1 MSLKSIIAVGA
12 ILTCSSLLWGC
23 GNNGNSANQAS
34 QQNEPEVQVE
44 SWNDPKR
51 LEASHL
57 EALERMEKD
66 HIHRMVSLS
75 AHTDGDQVMTT
86 LERSSQ
92 KLEEMRPLAEMLQHE
107 GHPALLQRI
116 QDMSGDIEGS
126 KTALTEM
133 KRTLET
139 VRSKSSHLKPMLCI
153 ISAVSVNIISICK
166 GKCNLWNRNTC
177 KGHTKIKLT

>member
-116 QDMSGDIEGS
+116 QEMSGDIEGS
-126 KTALTEM
+126 KSALTEM
-133 KRTLET
+133 KKNPGDGKVKIQSSKTDALHHISSFREYHQFMQGQVQPLEQ
-139 VRSKSSHLKPMLCI
+139 KHPQGSH
-153 ISAVSVNIISICK
+153 
-166 GKCNLWNRNTC
+166 
-177 KGHTKIKLT
+177 

>member
-1 MSLKSIIAVGA
+1 MRLKNIIAVGA
-12 ILTCSSLLWGC
+12 VLTCSTLLWGC
-23 GNNGNSANQAS
+23 GTGTTNNAS
-34 QQNEPEVQVE
+34 QQQNNTVRSE
-44 SWNDPKR
+44 SWSDPKR

-75 AHTDGDQVMTT
+75 ASIDGDKVMTT

-116 QDMSGDIEGS
+116 QEMSGDIQGS
-126 KTALTEM
+126 KSVVAKM
-133 KRTLET
+133 KNLPQDGKIKIQSENSDSLHHISSFRDYHQYMQEKIQTL
-139 VRSKSSHLKPMLCI
+139 
-153 ISAVSVNIISICK
+153 
-166 GKCNLWNRNTC
+166 NRNTTDL
-177 KGHTKIKLT
+177 H

>member
-75 AHTDGDQVMTT
+75 ARTDGDQVMTT

-116 QDMSGDIEGS
+116 QEMSGDIEGS
-126 KTALTEM
+126 KSALTEM
-133 KRTLET
+133 K
-139 VRSKSSHLKPMLCI
+139 KNPGI
-153 ISAVSVNIISICK
+153 
-166 GKCNLWNRNTC
+166 G
-177 KGHTKIKLT
+177 KIKIQSSKTDALHHISSFREYHQYMQGKVQPLEQKHSQGSH

>member
-1 MSLKSIIAVGA
+1 MRLNSIMAVGA
-12 ILTCSSLLWGC
+12 VLACSTLLWGC
-23 GNNGNSANQAS
+23 GNGTANNAS
-34 QQNEPEVQVE
+34 PQQNNSVQSE

-66 HIHRMVSLS
+66 HIHRMVSLNAS
-75 AHTDGDQVMTT
+75 MDGDKVMTT

-116 QDMSGDIEGS
+116 QDMSGDIQGS
-126 KTALTEM
+126 KQVVAEM
-133 KRTLET
+133 K
-139 VRSKSSHLKPMLCI
+139 
-153 ISAVSVNIISICK
+153 
-166 GKCNLWNRNTC
+166 NLPQD
-177 KGHTKIKLT
+177 GKIKIQSENSDSLHHISSFRDYHQYIQEKIQTFNRANSDTH

>member
-1 MSLKSIIAVGA
+1 MNLKR
-12 ILTCSSLLWGC
+12 ILAFGTIFACSALIWGC
-23 GNNGNSANQAS
+23 GNNNTNSAS
-34 QQNEPEVQVE
+34 PQQNNDVQTE
-44 SWNDPKR
+44 SWSDPKR

-75 AHTDGDQVMTT
+75 ATTDSDKVMTT

-116 QDMSGDIEGS
+116 QEMSGDIQGS
-126 KTALTEM
+126 KSVVAQMKDNQGSEKIKIQSSKTDALQHI
-133 KRTLET
+133 
-139 VRSKSSHLKPMLCI
+139 SSFRDYHDYVQNQIQNM
-153 ISAVSVNIISICK
+153 
-166 GKCNLWNRNTC
+166 NRNTPDTMIG
-177 KGHTKIKLT
+177 K

>member
-1 MSLKSIIAVGA
+1 MRLKRFIAVGA
-12 ILTCSSLLWGC
+12 VLTCSTLLWGC
-23 GNNGNSANQAS
+23 GNGTANNAS
-34 QQNEPEVQVE
+34 QQQNDTVRSE
-44 SWNDPKR
+44 SWSDPKR

-75 AHTDGDQVMTT
+75 ASTDGDKVITT

-116 QDMSGDIEGS
+116 QDMSGDIQSS
-126 KTALTEM
+126 KSVIAEM
-133 KRTLET
+133 K
-139 VRSKSSHLKPMLCI
+139 
-153 ISAVSVNIISICK
+153 
-166 GKCNLWNRNTC
+166 NLPQD
-177 KGHTKIKLT
+177 GKIKIQSENSDSLHHISSFRDYHQYIQGQVQSLDGKSTQMSH